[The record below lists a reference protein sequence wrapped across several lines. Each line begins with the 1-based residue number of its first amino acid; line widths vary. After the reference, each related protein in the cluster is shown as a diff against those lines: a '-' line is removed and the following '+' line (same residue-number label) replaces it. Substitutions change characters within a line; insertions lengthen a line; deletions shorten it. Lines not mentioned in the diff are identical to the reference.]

1 MSDATSDSPRRRLF
15 DRVDGS
21 PTLLGQGAR
30 FEGNLHAKG
39 PVTVNGEIV
48 GDGDVDGAVSIAT
61 GAHWTGNLRA
71 RNAVVAGRITGN
83 VAVAEKLE
91 IGKSAV
97 IRGNVSA
104 KSLAIAHGAV
114 VEGEIAV
121 TGSQPAHRFEERR
134 ASRLAE

>member
-1 MSDATSDSPRRRLF
+1 MSDATSDRPRRRLF

-21 PTLLGQGAR
+21 PTLLGEGTR
-30 FEGNLHAKG
+30 FEGNLTAKG
-39 PVTVNGEIV
+39 PVTLNGEVI
-48 GDGDVDGAVSIAT
+48 GDAEIEGALTVAT
-61 GAHWTGNLRA
+61 GAHWTGNVRA
-71 RNAVVAGRITGN
+71 VNAAVAGRVTGN
-83 VAVAEKLE
+83 MAVAEKLE
-91 IGKSAV
+91 IGKAAV

-121 TGSQPAHRFEERR
+121 SGGQPVVRFEEKR

>member
-1 MSDATSDSPRRRLF
+1 MSDATSDRPRRRLF

-21 PTLLGQGAR
+21 PTLLGEGAR
-30 FEGNLHAKG
+30 LEGNLLAKG
-39 PVTVNGEIV
+39 PVTVNGEVV
-48 GDGDVDGAVSIAT
+48 GDGDVDGVISIAS
-61 GAHWTGNLRA
+61 GAHWTGNVRA
-71 RNAVVAGRITGN
+71 QNAAVAGRVTGN
-83 VAVAEKLE
+83 LVIAGKLE
-91 IGKSAV
+91 IGKAAV

-121 TGSQPAHRFEERR
+121 TGDQPVHRFEEKR